1 MNTHSTMSEARLRL
15 RFRVRFERS
24 QETFRTESIAAPIHN
39 ELAALCST
47 FKCSFAMETN
57 PQSGNRG
64 SGQSIHSQTQHNT
77 STQTDRQTDS
87 VLCEIPRHAAKA
99 QMYLF
104 VYTHYTYLNVCTY
117 ILFLCAYVIDGTA
130 SEFFSFVCFLMRR

>member
-1 MNTHSTMSEARLRL
+1 MSWLRCAARLNVVSPWRRTPNRVIGAAGNQYTRKHSTTQAHR
-15 RFRVRFERS
+15 
-24 QETFRTESIAAPIHN
+24 
-39 ELAALCST
+39 
-47 FKCSFAMETN
+47 
-57 PQSGNRG
+57 
-64 SGQSIHSQTQHNT
+64 QTVG
-77 STQTDRQTDS
+77 QTDS

-130 SEFFSFVCFLMRR
+130 SEFFLQHLFVF